1 MFDHSCSIANDQLN
15 KADEQINK
23 QTTITSFSRVGFA
36 SRRKRHT
43 KLLCCW
49 LTRHSGD
56 LSTSVLFCLERRQR
70 KPMVV
75 CYYARWDKVSKLWL
89 ILIFPNPH
97 SNVQSTFSEEPRLKK
112 AIETLSRSLND
123 YRNLPFT
130 CAYLFK
136 LVQIRQDLLNSEV
149 RSWYDWIN

>member
-1 MFDHSCSIANDQLN
+1 MKDANAAMTQLEKWPENRIRSEPEFFQVIFPVVSRLHSHLSFFQLIVELTVIRATLRATGKEQSSAEWLMFDHSCSIANDPLN

-75 CYYARWDKVSKLWL
+75 CYYARWDNVSK
-89 ILIFPNPH
+89 
-97 SNVQSTFSEEPRLKK
+97 S
-112 AIETLSRSLND
+112 
-123 YRNLPFT
+123 
-130 CAYLFK
+130 
-136 LVQIRQDLLNSEV
+136 
-149 RSWYDWIN
+149 